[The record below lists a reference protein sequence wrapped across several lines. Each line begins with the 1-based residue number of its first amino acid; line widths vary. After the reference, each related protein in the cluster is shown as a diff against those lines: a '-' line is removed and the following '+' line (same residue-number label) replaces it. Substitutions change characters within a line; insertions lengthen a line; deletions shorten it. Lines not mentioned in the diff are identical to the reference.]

1 MLISVW
7 MRLPGAAAA
16 GLALLGC
23 MGLAACSATPT
34 PAPTVRAAKPGGPV
48 QPAQAG
54 PDGVYQG
61 TSTRFQADR
70 RDCPHP
76 GLVTLVVQGEQ
87 FEFKWDRYLRVEAQ
101 IAPDGSVH
109 GVGPDVTLTGQLS
122 GRMLSGDVTNGPC
135 GLHFTTRR
143 EV

>member
-1 MLISVW
+1 MLISGW
-7 MRLPGAAAA
+7 MRAPGTVAA
-16 GLALLGC
+16 GLVPLAC
-23 MGLAACSATPT
+23 MALAACSTPP
-34 PAPTVRAAKPGGPV
+34 PAHVAKTSVPA
-48 QPAQAG
+48 QPAQIG
-54 PDGVYQG
+54 SDGVYQG

-87 FEFKWDRYLRVEAQ
+87 FEFKWDRYLSIEAQ

-109 GVGPDVTLTGQLS
+109 GIGPDVSLTGQLS
-122 GRMLSGDVTNGPC
+122 GRILSGDVTNGAC